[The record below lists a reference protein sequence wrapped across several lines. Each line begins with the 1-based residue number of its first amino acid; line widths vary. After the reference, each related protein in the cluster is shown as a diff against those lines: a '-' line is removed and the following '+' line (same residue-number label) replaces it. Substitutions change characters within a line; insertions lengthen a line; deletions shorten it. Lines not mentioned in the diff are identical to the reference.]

1 MDGWMDGWIGGWMD
15 GCERR
20 AFTAIENPVFLFAC
34 SCTLKHFLSRG
45 RIYEELWMDGWMDG
59 CEPRT
64 LTAIDLKPFGLH
76 ALAPSERFFRRRE
89 EFIDILGWMDG
100 WMDARRGVHS
110 PQ

>member
-1 MDGWMDGWIGGWMD
+1 
-15 GCERR
+15 
-20 AFTAIENPVFLFAC
+20 
-34 SCTLKHFLSRG
+34 
-45 RIYEELWMDGWMDG
+45 MDG

-100 WMDARRGVHS
+100 CLEMPDDRFHDCMYLGFCMTIHKAQGKTFVEPYTIYDWDHDFCTSRARYVALSRGKRSDQVQIAS
-110 PQ
+110 E